1 MLAFMEIWRV
11 FKLRSVRGVSFFID
25 KELTMQAVESTV
37 APCFQLKGGM
47 FTLTSIQL
55 VTQDLTHLSLQL
67 QEKIMQAPK
76 FFCNAPVVID
86 LQKIGLE
93 GIKVDFKYLKEVLR
107 EQKLFPVAVKGGT
120 QQQQTAAV
128 VAGLAVL
135 PESRHELES
144 KKMDSDPQTENDP
157 THAQADSKPAENA
170 MRTPTRL
177 ITHPIRSGQQIYAQG
192 GDLIIMAPVSHG
204 AELLADGHIHVYGPL
219 RGRAL
224 AGITGDTNAA
234 IYCQSL
240 EAELVSIAGQYRICE
255 DLKTSPLWKQAAF
268 VHLQQDRLHI
278 DAL

>member
-1 MLAFMEIWRV
+1 M
-11 FKLRSVRGVSFFID
+11 
-25 KELTMQAVESTV
+25 ESTVV

-55 VTQDLTHLSLQL
+55 VTPDLTHLGPQL

-86 LQKIGLE
+86 LQKVGQE
-93 GIKVDFKYLKEVLR
+93 GIKLDFKFLKEVLR

-120 QQQQTAAV
+120 LQQQTAAV
-128 VAGLAVL
+128 VAGLALL
-135 PESRHELES
+135 PESRHETEPQKTDGFLEETVES
-144 KKMDSDPQTENDP
+144 STTAPETTDHLS
-157 THAQADSKPAENA
+157 
-170 MRTPTRL
+170 RTPTRL

-192 GDLIIMAPVSHG
+192 GDLIIMAPVSPG

-224 AGITGDTNAA
+224 AGITGDKNAA

-268 VHLQQDRLHI
+268 VNLQQDRLQI
-278 DAL
+278 NEL

>member
-1 MLAFMEIWRV
+1 
-11 FKLRSVRGVSFFID
+11 
-25 KELTMQAVESTV
+25 VESTV
-37 APCFQLKGGM
+37 IAPCFQLKGGM

-55 VTQDLTHLSLQL
+55 VTPDLTHLGLQL

-86 LQKIGLE
+86 LQKVGQE
-93 GIKVDFKYLKEVLR
+93 GIKLDFKFLKEVLR
-107 EQKLFPVAVKGGT
+107 EQKLFPVAVRGGT
-120 QQQQTAAV
+120 LQQQTAAV
-128 VAGLAVL
+128 VAGLALL
-135 PESRHELES
+135 PESRQEAESRKAEAHQAEDDLEHPTAVS
-144 KKMDSDPQTENDP
+144 EPIDSP
-157 THAQADSKPAENA
+157 T
-170 MRTPTRL
+170 RTPTRL

-192 GDLIIMAPVSHG
+192 GDLIIMAPVSPG

-224 AGITGDTNAA
+224 AGINGDKNAA

-268 VHLQQDRLHI
+268 VNLQQDRLHI
-278 DAL
+278 NEL

>member
-1 MLAFMEIWRV
+1 
-11 FKLRSVRGVSFFID
+11 
-25 KELTMQAVESTV
+25 MQAVESTV

-55 VTQDLTHLSLQL
+55 VTHDLTYLSLQL

-76 FFCNAPVVID
+76 FFCNAPVIID
-86 LQKIGLE
+86 LQKVSQE
-93 GIKVDFKYLKEVLR
+93 GVKLDFKYLKEALR
-107 EQKLFPVAVKGGT
+107 AQKLFPVGVKGGT

-135 PESRHELES
+135 PESRHE
-144 KKMDSDPQTENDP
+144 T
-157 THAQADSKPAENA
+157 DSKQTDSPSQLSNDLAPPDAATKPIDNP

-192 GDLIIMAPVSHG
+192 GDLIVMAPVSHG

-224 AGITGDTNAA
+224 AGITGDTQAA

-240 EAELVSIAGQYRICE
+240 EAELVSIAGQYRLCE
-255 DLKTSPLWKQAAF
+255 DLKASPLWKQSAF